1 VTEQEA
7 LLRMA
12 AALLAGA
19 IIGTEREL
27 LEKPAGVRT
36 YALVCQGSALFMIV
50 SLLINDR
57 LTTAGDIADPTR
69 IASTV
74 VQGVGFIAG
83 GVIFT
88 AKQRVRGL
96 TTAAG
101 LWVVAAIG
109 LFIGSGYYLLGFGA
123 SIMTVIALLG
133 LNVVERR
140 LPSNNSSSGPRT
152 GRRRR
157 VVARINGEATP
168 E

>member
-1 VTEQEA
+1 MSEQEA

-27 LEKPAGVRT
+27 LEKPAGMRT

-57 LTTAGDIADPTR
+57 IASEGDIADPTR

-88 AKQRVRGL
+88 AKARVKGL

-123 SIMTVIALLG
+123 SVMTVAALLG
-133 LNVVERR
+133 LNEIERR
-140 LPSNNSSSGPRT
+140 LPTNNSSTGP
-152 GRRRR
+152 RRRR
-157 VVARINGEATP
+157 NPRLAHSASDEATP